1 MSIHSD
7 FMGLL
12 RAGVTGGNYRVYD
25 GQVTDVLDVGATY
38 PYIQVTAIPV
48 ASQERSLARSVSAQS
63 HLWRVTPAALTQTAL
78 LTAAQRVRDAL
89 EGARLGGHLVQE
101 IPNNI
106 GVMTNEK
113 LVIEKKFVH
122 FTKLEFQVMAPNR

>member
-1 MSIHSD
+1 MA
-7 FMGLL
+7 LL
-12 RAGVTGGNYRVYD
+12 RAGVSGGNYRIYD
-25 GQVTDVLDVGATY
+25 GQVTDLLDAEGTY
-38 PYIQVTAIPV
+38 PYVQVTAIPV
-48 ASQERSLARSVSAQS
+48 ASQERSLARSVSAQTY
-63 HLWRVTPAALTQTAL
+63 LWRVTPAALTQTAL
-78 LTAAQRVRDAL
+78 LTVAQRVRDAL

-113 LVIEKKFVH
+113 LVINGKFVH